1 MLLVVVVCAAALAVW
16 LAVLPGALRRSKAA
30 RYVGLAGALL
40 VVLGVGVV
48 VVGSNAQLPGPTSI
62 ASPGLDDLA
71 THQARQDV
79 NSQIVRVVCPRG
91 TFAPGSAVV
100 CAAHYPKRSQPLN
113 VKLRRAGDG
122 GLYVDVHG
130 EQTAHR

>member
-1 MLLVVVVCAAALAVW
+1 MVVVIGAAALAVW

-30 RYVGLAGALL
+30 RYVGLAGAL
-40 VVLGVGVV
+40 VVGLGVGVV

-62 ASPGLDDLA
+62 ASSGLADLA

-79 NSQIVRVVCPRG
+79 SSQIGRVVCPRG
-91 TFAPGSAVV
+91 SFTAGSVIV
-100 CAAHYPKRSQPLN
+100 CMAHYPKRSQALN
-113 VKLRRAGDG
+113 VKLRRTGDG

-130 EQTAHR
+130 EQTGHR